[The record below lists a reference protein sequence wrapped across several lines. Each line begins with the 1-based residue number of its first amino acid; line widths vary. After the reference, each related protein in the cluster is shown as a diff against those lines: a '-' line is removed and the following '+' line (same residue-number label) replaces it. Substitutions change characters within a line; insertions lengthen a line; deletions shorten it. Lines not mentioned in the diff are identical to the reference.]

1 MGIQSCSRVDKGEAV
16 VCGDQGTGVYFAVE
30 GADCASDG
38 DAACSIDQTIALQGQ
53 GGVWVAGRHCPP
65 SACARTSNGIECA
78 NGGSSVG
85 DLCSFSAG
93 AVVCST
99 DLTKILQCSN
109 GRTTVLR
116 DCGSQRC
123 AQDQNGLTCL

>member
-1 MGIQSCSRVDKGEAV
+1 VSKGEAV
-16 VCGDQGTGVYFAVE
+16 VCGDVGTGVYYAVE

-38 DAACSIDQTIALQGQ
+38 DAACSLDQAINLECQR
-53 GGVWVAGRHCPP
+53 GVWVAGRHCPP
-65 SACARTSNGIECA
+65 STCARTADGIQCA

-99 DLTKILQCSN
+99 DLTKILQCTN

-116 DCGSQRC
+116 DCGSGHCTQG
-123 AQDQNGLTCL
+123 ANGLSCQ